1 MRGDQ
6 DLAITIGFSAGK
18 RISIGISDESIP
30 LSGFHSDFEVTNSSL
45 FRAHRASDGKLGP
58 LIDDSG
64 RFYKPLQ
71 VVELGSREV
80 AFYRDFSTNAEIPDY
95 IRKFFPVFYGTEM
108 LEGSNGSGLCSVR
121 AGPRCLSSDVR
132 CTAVMMNALVSK
144 YILISR
150 SQNNCLE
157 IRIKSR
163 ISCSVQSPGP
173 EVTAWRYTS
182 DPGYLGIL
190 IGIPRGF
197 LIGTYKYPQ
206 GPRHKVDPKYGC
218 GPKKDFRF
226 GAVTCSHLVL
236 QDFVSGRCNPSV
248 VDIKIGSRTWYP
260 EASEDCNEK
269 CLKKDRNS
277 TSVSSGFRMSGL
289 RVFES
294 KEPGFWKLG
303 KKQVSN
309 FTSRML
315 D

>member
-1 MRGDQ
+1 MPP
-6 DLAITIGFSAGK
+6 LANSTRPDSARVPFSASVLKLGRSSLAPVTAGNWSETRGFSAGK

-71 VVELGSREV
+71 VGELGSREV

-95 IRKFFPVFYGTEM
+95 IRKFFPVFYGTETV
-108 LEGSNGSGLCSVR
+108 EASNGSGLCS
-121 AGPRCLSSDVR
+121 
-132 CTAVMMNALVSK
+132 
-144 YILISR
+144 
-150 SQNNCLE
+150 
-157 IRIKSR
+157 
-163 ISCSVQSPGP
+163 
-173 EVTAWRYTS
+173 
-182 DPGYLGIL
+182 
-190 IGIPRGF
+190 
-197 LIGTYKYPQ
+197 
-206 GPRHKVDPKYGC
+206 
-218 GPKKDFRF
+218 
-226 GAVTCSHLVL
+226 HLVL
-236 QDFVSGRCNPSV
+236 QDLVSGRYNPSV

-260 EASEDCNEK
+260 EACEDCIEK
-269 CLKKDRNS
+269 CLKKDRKS
-277 TSVSSGFRMSGL
+277 TSVSLGFRISGL

-294 KEPGFWKLG
+294 KESGFWKLG